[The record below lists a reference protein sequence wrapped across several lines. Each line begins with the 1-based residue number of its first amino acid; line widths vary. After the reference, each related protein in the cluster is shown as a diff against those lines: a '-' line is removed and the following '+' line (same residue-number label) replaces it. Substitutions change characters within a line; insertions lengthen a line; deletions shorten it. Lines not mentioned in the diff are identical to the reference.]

1 MELLWGDPGPTFT
14 WVFDPAANDV
24 GSRVDLSGDVI
35 CTDSERGAALL
46 YTWPGKM
53 KIRIFEGLFI
63 DDEVEHV
70 AIYGALF
77 MDGRDVPGFKVDQ
90 YSEVLPHRRLK
101 LQDFGH
107 LIELCSG
114 MGVATQGF
122 EAAGLKTIVANEL
135 RPEMAKAFGALHQDV
150 AVVTGDINDPGTV
163 IEIFQQHGRS
173 SVLAAGFSCQPYS
186 TGGKCLGFLDGRSDT
201 LIGVLNA
208 VKMLRCPVCILEC
221 VSKAGTNKYV
231 RNVLETFCREFHFHL
246 SERVL
251 RLEDCWSARRER
263 WWAILSAPS
272 LGAVPIPPLPCLPFP
287 GVVKHLLPLPLVCD
301 DQEKRE
307 LLLTEREM
315 RMLLDLAPRFENMYL
330 PLNSKCPTCLHAW
343 GSQFDKCPCGCREA
357 FSIDTLKSR
366 GVYGVFVPTGA
377 TITIDGF
384 THPHLRHVHPT
395 ELAWLNGMH
404 VPDKWPSPLR
414 LTLAGLGQQAS
425 PIHSLWV
432 GAQVVR
438 HIGMLQF
445 GASDVTGSQVFDEH
459 VKKVFRQIQLKTG
472 ALGQIG
478 LLSPAPAAA
487 SVDADAGGLDFE
499 MAVPFPSQS
508 PPWNGFAHFGRN
520 DEVTLVDSLH
530 LSSVVIR
537 LQDPTVTL
545 EDLLLAERALSS
557 ETKGVQATD
566 CLTGLVVEGGDKVA
580 GRCLWLEV
588 QTQVH
593 PPLRAEDLVLDEDVD
608 SVVSPTVPWSGC
620 AAASATDEVSGNE
633 GDLGSKPI
641 EVEEEPGYLDDDPLL
656 KLRDAQFV
664 TVLPPKVDTLRSMQA
679 LTNSVM
685 PASVR
690 SLVLKQQLGKWSD
703 DEITW
708 HALRILQE
716 SGRKQW
722 NFMPIL
728 LACECLKRNGVQ
740 LIAQWLE
747 SLPVFPTVII
757 GAVAVGGHWL
767 PFMWTWTASGLTA
780 SSWDVAGN
788 NPRCLN
794 VLHDALSKAVGART
808 FITHTDIRQFAADDY
823 CGLCTVRWLD
833 HRVRGKMLPTTTD
846 EVHYLHDVARA
857 QFLEFLA
864 TQTVVPRPW
873 IWAAGL
879 DAKAQTRAQELL
891 IQHGVPQQ
899 QIDARL
905 KLLLHTL
912 GVSEVQNAMTSGNPW
927 RALKSLANQQKPPV
941 KIILPEELEK
951 MIQLRSSSGVAKS
964 KSKKGQGK
972 GNPTRPPLL
981 DPSKLEIE
989 AGSFV
994 VSGKAV
1000 SQIQL
1005 HHLGPLAEG
1014 VVLTTVA
1021 GIEAHLK
1028 ASQPL
1033 NSLGLAALVLNAEES
1048 QLVTDL
1054 VWSQVR
1060 VVLRCVANGQPVL
1073 ASAHLI
1079 QLGKQ
1084 CVEPC
1089 HRTPMFD
1096 MPEVDAACIK
1106 VAIYRD
1112 AIGCPWSE
1120 VTASPIRFLLSV
1132 LTPLLVCN
1140 EKLEE
1145 GKCNCVKWHQTPQSV
1160 VAEPI
1165 LDIWRRQWT
1174 SSTFRACEPDSASIF
1189 WVNIRYVLERQ
1200 GAVLRCSGHKGVF
1213 VEPRSLDGKSGHDG
1227 FQILWM
1233 PKETIGELQRLQQ
1246 CHVIVEGLARL
1257 GARMGLRVATENA
1270 PTLSKL
1276 VKPGTVYLA
1285 NGERANFEVGPLPY
1299 GMDRLSMTRLCESW
1313 KWQARP
1319 LHPVRSLSGALGT
1332 VWLLQSCHDPPA
1344 EVMKYRGGDIVIN
1357 KVVRRPVLASQQS
1370 PAVVGAADTMAL
1382 CKMDVNMA
1390 SVDPWLKDDPWQAAS
1405 HKLAAPAA
1413 NGAVVGAQLQQLE
1426 DRIEKNLLTKL
1437 TPADGDV
1444 DMEQKNFIPAMDS
1457 RVAALEQQVQ
1467 TLVSKHSGLE
1477 TRLEESI
1484 QRGDAQISQF
1494 QSQVSAQFEAQRGE
1508 MQGLFGH
1515 QMAQIEALLSKKA
1528 RHE

>member
-1 MELLWGDPGPTFT
+1 MELLWGDPGPTFS
-14 WVFDPAANDV
+14 WVFDPALVEV
-24 GSRVDLSGDVI
+24 GSRVDLSGDVV
-35 CTDSERGAALL
+35 CTDPDRGAALL

-70 AIYGALF
+70 AVYGALF
-77 MDGRDVPGFKVDQ
+77 MDGRDVPGFKVDRH
-90 YSEVLPHRRLK
+90 SEILPHRRLK
-101 LQDFGH
+101 LQDFGR
-107 LIELCSG
+107 LIELCAG

-122 EAAGLKTIVANEL
+122 AAAGLKTMVANEL
-135 RPEMAKAFGALHQDV
+135 RPEMARAFGALHQDV

-163 IEIFQQHGRS
+163 VEIFQQHGRS
-173 SVLAAGFSCQPYS
+173 SVVAAGFSCQPYS

-246 SERVL
+246 SEKVL

-263 WWAILSAPS
+263 WWAILSAPC
-272 LGAVPIPPLPCLPFP
+272 LGAVTIPPLPCLPFP

-301 DQEKRE
+301 EQEKAE

-315 RMLLDLAPRFENMYL
+315 RMLLDMAPRFENMYL

-357 FSIDTLKSR
+357 FSLDTLRSR

-384 THPHLRHVHPT
+384 QQPALRHIHPT

-404 VPDKWPSPLR
+404 VPDKWPSSLR

-445 GASDVTGSQVFDEH
+445 GASEVTGSQVFDEH

-478 LLSPAPAAA
+478 LLNPAPAVA
-487 SVDADAGGLDFE
+487 SVAADAGGLDSD
-499 MAVPFPSQS
+499 MAVPYPVHS
-508 PPWNGFAHFGRN
+508 PPWNGFAHLGRP
-520 DEVTLVDSLH
+520 DEVTVVDSCH
-530 LSSVVIR
+530 PSPVVVR
-537 LQDPTVTL
+537 LTDPLVTL
-545 EDLLLAERALSS
+545 DDLLLAERALSS
-557 ETKGVQATD
+557 EAKGVQATD
-566 CLTGLVVEGGDKVA
+566 CSTGLTVAGNDSVA
-580 GRCLWLEV
+580 GRCLWFVAQAHVL
-588 QTQVH
+588 H
-593 PPLRAEDLVLDEDVD
+593 PVPVECVPPAE
-608 SVVSPTVPWSGC
+608 SVGLIVSPTLPWTGC
-620 AAASATDEVSGNE
+620 EAASSIGKSSEH
-633 GDLGSKPI
+633 
-641 EVEEEPGYLDDDPLL
+641 VEETVAMPIDAVGDPEYLDEDPLL
-656 KLRDAQFV
+656 KLHDTQFV

-685 PASVR
+685 SAGVR
-690 SLVLKQQLGKWSD
+690 SQVLQKQLGKWSD

-708 HALRILQE
+708 HALRILHE
-716 SGRKQW
+716 SGKKQW
-722 NFMPIL
+722 IFMPIL

-740 LIAQWLE
+740 LISQWLE
-747 SLPVFPTVII
+747 SLSVVPTVII
-757 GAVAVGGHWL
+757 GAVSVGGHWL

-808 FITHTDIRQFAADDY
+808 FITHTDIRQFASDDY

-857 QFLEFLA
+857 QFLDFLSA
-864 TQTVVPRPW
+864 QTTVPRPW

-879 DAKAQTRAQELL
+879 DAKAQSRAQDLL

-899 QIDARL
+899 QLDARM
-905 KLLLHTL
+905 KLLLHAL
-912 GVSEVQNAMTSGNPW
+912 GVSEVQNAMTSANPW
-927 RALKSLANQQKPPV
+927 RALKALANQQKPPL

-951 MIQLRSSSGVAKS
+951 MIQVRSSAGVVPKT
-964 KSKKGQGK
+964 KGKKGQGK

-1000 SQIQL
+1000 NQIQL

-1014 VVLTTVA
+1014 VVLTTVS

-1033 NSLGLAALVLNAEES
+1033 NDLGLAALVLNAEES

-1060 VVLRCVANGQPVL
+1060 VVLRCVANSQPVL
-1073 ASAHLI
+1073 ASAHLV

-1096 MPEVDAACIK
+1096 MPAVDAACIK

-1112 AIGCPWSE
+1112 AIDCQWSE

-1132 LTPLLVCN
+1132 LTPLLVCT
-1140 EKLEE
+1140 EKHGE
-1145 GKCNCVKWHQTPQSV
+1145 GKCSCVKWHQTPQSV

-1174 SSTFRACEPDSASIF
+1174 SSTFRACEPEVASIF
-1189 WVNIRYVLERQ
+1189 WVNVRYVLERQ
-1200 GAVLRCSGHKGVF
+1200 GAVLRCSGHNGVF
-1213 VEPRSLDGKSGHDG
+1213 VEPRSLDGKSGHDA

-1233 PKETIGELQRLQQ
+1233 PKESLGELQRLQQ
-1246 CHVIVEGLARL
+1246 CHVIIEGLARL

-1319 LHPVRSLSGALGT
+1319 LHPIRSLTGALGT

-1344 EVMKYRGGDIVIN
+1344 EVMKYQGGDIVIN
-1357 KVVRRPVLASQQS
+1357 KVARRPVLASQQS

-1382 CKMDVNMA
+1382 CKM
-1390 SVDPWLKDDPWQAAS
+1390 
-1405 HKLAAPAA
+1405 
-1413 NGAVVGAQLQQLE
+1413 VGG
-1426 DRIEKNLLTKL
+1426 
-1437 TPADGDV
+1437 P
-1444 DMEQKNFIPAMDS
+1444 
-1457 RVAALEQQVQ
+1457 
-1467 TLVSKHSGLE
+1467 LVE
-1477 TRLEESI
+1477 R
-1484 QRGDAQISQF
+1484 
-1494 QSQVSAQFEAQRGE
+1494 
-1508 MQGLFGH
+1508 
-1515 QMAQIEALLSKKA
+1515 
-1528 RHE
+1528 